1 MTPSDAR
8 GETAAEPLNQID
20 EKERRAY
27 QFVQNLL
34 QKTQDQLLM
43 QSTVNTGANNM
54 NSATGGPN
62 IPLDYEI
69 NLNLKTLTNYQLK
82 LQLKAEEAISEL
94 AESTQ

>member
-1 MTPSDAR
+1 
-8 GETAAEPLNQID
+8 
-20 EKERRAY
+20 
-27 QFVQNLL
+27 
-34 QKTQDQLLM
+34 M
-43 QSTVNTGANNM
+43 QSTVNTGANNT